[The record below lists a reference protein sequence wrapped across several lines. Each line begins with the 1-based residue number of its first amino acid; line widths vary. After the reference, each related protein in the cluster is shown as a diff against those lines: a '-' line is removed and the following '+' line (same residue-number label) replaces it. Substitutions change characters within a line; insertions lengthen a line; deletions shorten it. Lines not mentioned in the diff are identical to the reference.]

1 MTKDHKIIITIAKGF
16 AEAMFSNPA
25 TMEPHMV
32 NKPDHDD
39 IISQSIRMAEQMIKE
54 TAERV
59 TVY

>member
-16 AEAMFSNPA
+16 AEAMLSNPV
-25 TMEPHMV
+25 TMDPHMG
-32 NKPDHDD
+32 NKPDHDE
-39 IISQSIRMAEQMIKE
+39 IISRSIRMAEQIIKE